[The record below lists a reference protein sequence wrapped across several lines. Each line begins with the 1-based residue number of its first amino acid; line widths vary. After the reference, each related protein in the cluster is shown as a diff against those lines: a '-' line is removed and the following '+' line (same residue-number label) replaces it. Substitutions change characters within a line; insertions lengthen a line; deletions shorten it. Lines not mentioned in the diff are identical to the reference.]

1 MNADIQSLRD
11 DLAFMRTLL
20 QAGEDNYRPL
30 GEGYLLGGLVY
41 GGEMLL
47 HLGQIAGLV
56 PATLVVSVI
65 VGAGPTA
72 IFIAGLVFLLRRHG
86 ATMPASGGLTTKAIR
101 TAFAAIG
108 ISVLALIA
116 VIGAVAIREQSL
128 TVWLIFPCTV
138 FVLQGTAWL
147 LAFLLRR
154 HSWQGVIAAGWFAT
168 GIAMAI
174 FVTRQDIYILLAG
187 VGLLGFMALPGY
199 LMLRYARSLRD
210 GCP

>member
-1 MNADIQSLRD
+1 MDSDTQSLRD
-11 DLAFMRTLL
+11 DLAFLRTLV

-47 HLGQIAGLV
+47 HVGQMAGLV
-56 PATLVVSVI
+56 PAPPLASLI
-65 VGAGPTA
+65 VGAGPTV

-86 ATMPASGGLTTKAIR
+86 AMSASGGLTTKAIR
-101 TAFAAIG
+101 RAFAAIG
-108 ISVLALIA
+108 ISNLALIA

-128 TVWLIFPCTV
+128 TVWLIYPCTV

-147 LAFLLRR
+147 LVFLLRW
-154 HSWQGVIAAGWFAT
+154 HVWHGAIAAGWFAT
-168 GIAMAI
+168 GVAMAI

-199 LMLRYARSLRD
+199 LMLRNARTTV
-210 GCP
+210 

>member
-11 DLAFMRTLL
+11 DLAFLRKLV

-30 GEGYLLGGLVY
+30 GESYLLGGLVY

-47 HLGQIAGLV
+47 HVGQMAGLV
-56 PATLVVSVI
+56 PATPLASLI
-65 VGAGPTA
+65 VGAGPTV

-128 TVWLIFPCTV
+128 TVWFIFPCTV

-154 HSWQGVIAAGWFAT
+154 HAWHGVIAAGWFAT

-187 VGLLGFMALPGY
+187 VGLFGFMALPGY
-199 LMLRYARSLRD
+199 LMLRHARTTV
-210 GCP
+210 

>member
-11 DLAFMRTLL
+11 DLAFLRALV

-30 GEGYLLGGLVY
+30 GQGYLLGGLVY

-56 PATLVVSVI
+56 PATPPASLI
-65 VGAGPTA
+65 VGAGPTVV
-72 IFIAGLVFLLRRHG
+72 FIAGLVFLLRRHG

-101 TAFAAIG
+101 RAFAAIG
-108 ISVLALIA
+108 ISNLALIA

-128 TVWLIFPCTV
+128 TVWLIYPCTV

-147 LAFLLRR
+147 LAFLLPR
-154 HSWQGVIAAGWFAT
+154 HA
-168 GIAMAI
+168 
-174 FVTRQDIYILLAG
+174 
-187 VGLLGFMALPGY
+187 
-199 LMLRYARSLRD
+199 
-210 GCP
+210 

>member
-11 DLAFMRTLL
+11 DLAFLRALV

-30 GEGYLLGGLVY
+30 GESYLLGGLVY

-47 HLGQIAGLV
+47 HVGQMAGLV
-56 PATLVVSVI
+56 PATPLASLI

-72 IFIAGLVFLLRRHG
+72 IFIAGLVLLLRRHA
-86 ATMPASGGLTTKAIR
+86 ATMAAGGGLPAKAIR
-101 TAFAAIG
+101 RAFAAIG

-128 TVWLIFPCTV
+128 TVWFIFPCTV

-154 HSWQGVIAAGWFAT
+154 HAWQGVIAAGWFAT

-199 LMLRYARSLRD
+199 LMLRHARSLRE
-210 GCP
+210 G

>member
-11 DLAFMRTLL
+11 DLAFLRTLV
-20 QAGEDNYRPL
+20 QASEDNYRPL

-56 PATLVVSVI
+56 PATLLAALI
-65 VGAGPTA
+65 VGAGPTV

-86 ATMPASGGLTTKAIR
+86 ATMPASGGLTTKAILR
-101 TAFAAIG
+101 AFAAIG
-108 ISVLALIA
+108 ISNLALIA

-128 TVWLIFPCTV
+128 TVWFIYPCTV
-138 FVLQGTAWL
+138 FVLQGAAWL

-154 HSWQGVIAAGWFAT
+154 HAWHGVIAAGWFAA

-187 VGLLGFMALPGY
+187 VGLLGLMALPGY
-199 LMLRYARSLRD
+199 LMLRHARTTV
-210 GCP
+210 

>member
-11 DLAFMRTLL
+11 DLAFLRTLV
-20 QAGEDNYRPL
+20 QASEDNYRPL
-30 GEGYLLGGLVY
+30 GESYLLGGLVY

-56 PATLVVSVI
+56 PTTPLASLI
-65 VGAGPTA
+65 VGAGPTM
-72 IFIAGLVFLLRRHG
+72 IFIAGLVFLLRRHA

-101 TAFAAIG
+101 RAFAAIG
-108 ISVLALIA
+108 ISVLALTA

-138 FVLQGTAWL
+138 FVLQGAAWL

-154 HSWQGVIAAGWFAT
+154 HAWHGVIAAGWFAT

-174 FVTRQDIYILLAG
+174 FVMRQDIYLLLAG
-187 VGLLGFMALPGY
+187 VGLLGLMALPGY
-199 LMLRYARSLRD
+199 LMLRHARTTV
-210 GCP
+210 

>member
-11 DLAFMRTLL
+11 DLAFLRTLVH
-20 QAGEDNYRPL
+20 AGEDNYRPL

-47 HLGQIAGLV
+47 HVGQRAGLV
-56 PATLVVSVI
+56 PASPLASLI
-65 VGAGPTA
+65 VGAGPTV

-86 ATMPASGGLTTKAIR
+86 AMMPACAGLTTKAIR
-101 TAFAAIG
+101 TAFTAIG
-108 ISVLALIA
+108 ISNVALIA

-128 TVWLIFPCTV
+128 TVWFIFPCTV

-154 HSWQGVIAAGWFAT
+154 HAWQGVIAVGWFAT
-168 GIAMAI
+168 GIAMAF
-174 FVTRQDIYILLAG
+174 FVTRQDIYILVAG
-187 VGLLGFMALPGY
+187 VSLLGFMALPGY
-199 LMLRYARSLRD
+199 LMLRHARTTV
-210 GCP
+210 

>member
-1 MNADIQSLRD
+1 MDADTQSLRD
-11 DLAFMRTLL
+11 DLAFLRTLA

-47 HLGQIAGLV
+47 HVGQMAGLV
-56 PATLVVSVI
+56 PATPLASLI
-65 VGAGPTA
+65 VGAGPTV

-86 ATMPASGGLTTKAIR
+86 AMSASGGLTTKAIR
-101 TAFAAIG
+101 RAFAAIG
-108 ISVLALIA
+108 ISILALIA

-128 TVWLIFPCTV
+128 TVWFIFPCTV

-154 HSWQGVIAAGWFAT
+154 HAWHGVIAAGWFAT

-187 VGLLGFMALPGY
+187 VGLLGLMALPGY
-199 LMLRYARSLRD
+199 LMLRHATTTA
-210 GCP
+210 

>member
-1 MNADIQSLRD
+1 MDADTQSLRD
-11 DLAFMRTLL
+11 DLAFLRALV

-47 HLGQIAGLV
+47 HAGQMAGLV
-56 PATLVVSVI
+56 PATPLASLI
-65 VGAGPTA
+65 VGAGPTV

-86 ATMPASGGLTTKAIR
+86 ATMPASCGLTTKAIR

-108 ISVLALIA
+108 ISNLALIA

-128 TVWLIFPCTV
+128 TVWLIYPCTV

-147 LAFLLRR
+147 VAFLLRR
-154 HSWQGVIAAGWFAT
+154 HAWHGVIAAGWFAI

-174 FVTRQDIYILLAG
+174 FVARQDIYILLAG
-187 VGLLGFMALPGY
+187 VGFLGLMALPGY
-199 LMLRYARSLRD
+199 LMLRHARTTV
-210 GCP
+210 

>member
-1 MNADIQSLRD
+1 MNPDIQSLRD
-11 DLAFMRTLL
+11 DLAFLRALV

-30 GEGYLLGGLVY
+30 GESYLLGGLVY

-47 HLGQIAGLV
+47 HVGQTAGLA
-56 PATLVVSVI
+56 PATPLASLI
-65 VGAGPTA
+65 VGAGPTV

-86 ATMPASGGLTTKAIR
+86 ATMPASGATNAVR

-108 ISVLALIA
+108 ISILALIA

-128 TVWLIFPCTV
+128 TVWFIFPCTV

-154 HSWQGVIAAGWFAT
+154 HAWQGVIAAGWFAT

-174 FVTRQDIYILLAG
+174 FVTRQDIYVLLAG
-187 VGLLGFMALPGY
+187 VGLFGFMALPGY
-199 LMLRYARSLRD
+199 LMLRHARTTV
-210 GCP
+210 

>member
-1 MNADIQSLRD
+1 MDADTQSLRD
-11 DLAFMRTLL
+11 DLAFLRTLA

-47 HLGQIAGLV
+47 HVGQMAGLV
-56 PATLVVSVI
+56 PATPLASLI
-65 VGAGPTA
+65 VGAGPTV

-86 ATMPASGGLTTKAIR
+86 AMSASGGLTTKAIR
-101 TAFAAIG
+101 RAFAAIG
-108 ISVLALIA
+108 ISNLALIA

-128 TVWLIFPCTV
+128 TVWLIYPCTV
-138 FVLQGTAWL
+138 FVPQGTAWL

-154 HSWQGVIAAGWFAT
+154 HAWHGVIAAGWFAT

-187 VGLLGFMALPGY
+187 VGLLGLMALPGY
-199 LMLRYARSLRD
+199 LMLRHATTTA
-210 GCP
+210 